1 MTMTSHKCEKM
12 YVYMKIYVKMVYFC
26 NYYINIDTCL
36 NIWGFMKNAKF
47 KYTLPGMIFIIFL
60 ISACSREDD
69 RGYLKE
75 IGDTVSDIEFQ
86 FADGTKASLYSL
98 DSKIVVLQFTASW
111 CSVCREEMP
120 HLEKEVW
127 QEFKD
132 MGLMLI
138 GVDYDEPLEKV
149 KAFKEQMKVTYPMAL
164 DPEGKIF
171 GIFANEGSGVT
182 RNVVISM
189 KTKKI
194 IFLTRLYNTV
204 EFSKMIKKIE
214 TSL

>member
-1 MTMTSHKCEKM
+1 M
-12 YVYMKIYVKMVYFC
+12 YAYTFLNVKKELFLQSMKT
-26 NYYINIDTCL
+26 NRLIN
-36 NIWGFMKNAKF
+36 
-47 KYTLPGMIFIIFL
+47 L
-60 ISACSREDD
+60 ISIGSLALLFFSACVRKPD
-69 RGYLKE
+69 RGYIAKV
-75 IGDTVSDIEFQ
+75 GDIVPDIEFQ
-86 FADGTKASLYSL
+86 FDDGTKASLYSL

-111 CSVCREEMP
+111 CSVCRDEMP

-132 MGLMLI
+132 LGLMLI

-164 DPEGKIF
+164 DPGGKIF
-171 GIFANEGSGVT
+171 GMFANEGSGVT
-182 RNVVISM
+182 RNVVIDM

-204 EFSKMIKKIE
+204 EFSKMIEKIE

>member
-1 MTMTSHKCEKM
+1 
-12 YVYMKIYVKMVYFC
+12 
-26 NYYINIDTCL
+26 
-36 NIWGFMKNAKF
+36 
-47 KYTLPGMIFIIFL
+47 
-60 ISACSREDD
+60 
-69 RGYLKE
+69 
-75 IGDTVSDIEFQ
+75 
-86 FADGTKASLYSL
+86 
-98 DSKIVVLQFTASW
+98 
-111 CSVCREEMP
+111 
-120 HLEKEVW
+120 
-127 QEFKD
+127 